1 MFSNVAKNLDMKHV
15 MIVHGD
21 DGLDEI
27 SICSETIVSELKD
40 NKISEYKISP
50 KDYGLNYLHLIKLLR
65 ILRTKV
71 FYL

>member
-27 SICSETIVSELKD
+27 SICSENIVSELKD
-40 NKISEYKISP
+40 NNIS
-50 KDYGLNYLHLIKLLR
+50 
-65 ILRTKV
+65 
-71 FYL
+71 